1 MYLEHQSDTVISF
14 DLWED
19 MNVNCMKRK
28 EKWFVTVYTRYT
40 FWFSLVVFGSCWLV
54 GWLAGWFFLSFV
66 CMDAWVKEQMHKP
79 VWKQKCYHEVLWS
92 GLLFVWIKQGFC
104 WKWIHTS
111 VWQVSFLYYVDRQ
124 AVAFSVPLS
133 QNSFAALKHVFV
145 ICFFFFFFC
154 LGKVEAYLHLLS
166 LPSWLSPVKFK
177 TPMTFLG
184 IVSVAERWTMPEQ
197 QKQNPYEVSEVT
209 SSTIQV

>member
-1 MYLEHQSDTVISF
+1 MYSMYLEHQSDTVISF

-145 ICFFFFFFC
+145 ICFFFFFL
-154 LGKVEAYLHLLS
+154 LGKSRGIFTSAFSSFLVVSCKIQNSYDIFGHCVCCWKVNNARAAEAEPIWS
-166 LPSWLSPVKFK
+166 LW
-177 TPMTFLG
+177 G
-184 IVSVAERWTMPEQ
+184 DQ
-197 QKQNPYEVSEVT
+197 
-209 SSTIQV
+209 